1 MPQTTKPRSRCRF
14 SFPANYNIEAVFA
27 KSAPALAGLVHCC
40 RTPVLHACGTEADLP
55 DYVIEVAVAV
65 VSLAGLCFWVCL
77 SGGGNPA
84 SKECLLVSF
93 VPGDPPD

>member
-27 KSAPALAGLVHCC
+27 KSAPALQVWC
-40 RTPVLHACGTEADLP
+40 TVACGTETDLP